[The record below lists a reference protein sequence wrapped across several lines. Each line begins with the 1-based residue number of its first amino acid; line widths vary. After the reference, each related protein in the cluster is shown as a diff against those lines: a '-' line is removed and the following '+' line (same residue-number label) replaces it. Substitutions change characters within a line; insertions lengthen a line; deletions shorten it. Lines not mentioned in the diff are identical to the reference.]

1 MIRSDLHGVLTNSP
15 CSHLVFEFSQDIGVC
30 SMSFFDKNYGHLV
43 PINPENTK
51 SKDWVILLEAST
63 VVGPSPDLLRVAS
76 TTQEKNIVWRFKAW
90 SSQPFL
96 VVEGYNPRIHVLYF
110 CPQLYKFD
118 GDSKLVP
125 LPGEEIGRFVAQ
137 AIEGKVKSRRPWY
150 EPLDELPEERVITEG
165 EVDTLV
171 VEWSTGRAE
180 AASTSAGRRAVAGRG
195 SAGP

>member
-1 MIRSDLHGVLTNSP
+1 
-15 CSHLVFEFSQDIGVC
+15 
-30 SMSFFDKNYGHLV
+30 MSFFDKNYGHLV
-43 PINPENTK
+43 PINPKNTK

-63 VVGPSPDLLRVAS
+63 IVGPSPDLLRVAS

-118 GDSKLVP
+118 TNSKLVP

-137 AIEGKVKSRRPWY
+137 AVEGRVKSKRPWY
-150 EPLDELPEERVITEG
+150 EPSDELPDERVITEG

-171 VEWSTGRAE
+171 VEWSTERAE
-180 AASTSAGRRAVAGRG
+180 AASVGRRAVAGRG
-195 SAGP
+195 SAGPALLR

>member
-1 MIRSDLHGVLTNSP
+1 
-15 CSHLVFEFSQDIGVC
+15 
-30 SMSFFDKNYGHLV
+30 MSFFDKNYGHLV

-63 VVGPSPDLLRVAS
+63 IVGPSPDLLRVAS
-76 TTQEKNIVWRFKAW
+76 TTQEKKIVWRFKPW

-118 GDSKLVP
+118 SDSKLVP

-195 SAGP
+195 SAGPALLR